1 MNRRRPAPI
10 TQADMQRAIRAAK
23 AEGVAELEIR
33 TDRETVLIWRF
44 QSTKSTGEDST
55 LVPYRE
61 FTL

>member
-1 MNRRRPAPI
+1 MNRRPASI

-23 AEGVAELEIR
+23 TEGVAELEIR
-33 TDRETVLIWRF
+33 IGRETVLIWRF
-44 QSTKSTGEDST
+44 QSTQSTGEEPP

>member
-1 MNRRRPAPI
+1 MPRRPALV
-10 TQADMQRAIRAAK
+10 TQADMERAIRAAK

-33 TDRETVLIWRF
+33 IGRETVLICRF
-44 QSTKSTGEDST
+44 QSTQSTGEDLP